1 MKNLRI
7 SKANK
12 RKSEPAVNLLAL
24 LDTQDTQIAKLPLLY
39 FKIKFN

>member
-12 RKSEPAVNLLAL
+12 RKSEPVVNLLAL
-24 LDTQDTQIAKLPLLY
+24 LDTKLLSQITLVVL
-39 FKIKFN
+39 